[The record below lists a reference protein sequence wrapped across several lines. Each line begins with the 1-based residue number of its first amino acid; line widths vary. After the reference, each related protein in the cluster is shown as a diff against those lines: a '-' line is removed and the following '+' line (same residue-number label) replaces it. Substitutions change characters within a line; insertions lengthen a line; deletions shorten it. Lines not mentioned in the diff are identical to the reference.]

1 MYILDNE
8 QVIYGGADLTHRRE
22 EGVGK
27 DVFVDPGVVHRF
39 RPAVADRMKEKKSVI
54 LQTALHDLHVGPVVS
69 GPDMLEHPYRYN
81 MVKRFIKVS
90 VIL

>member
-1 MYILDNE
+1 
-8 QVIYGGADLTHRRE
+8 
-22 EGVGK
+22 
-27 DVFVDPGVVHRF
+27 
-39 RPAVADRMKEKKSVI
+39 MKEKKSVI